1 MGYDIVIIGGGPAGL
16 TAALYARRAGLSP
29 IVLEQTVYG
38 GQVANTPEVE
48 NYPGIQSISGVD
60 LAMALYDQVAALGVE
75 VRLEAPTGF
84 RLGGSTKEILT
95 AKGSYEAGAVIIAN
109 GAKRRKLGCPGEDR
123 LAGRGVSYCATCD
136 GAFFRGQ
143 EVAIVGG
150 GNTALEDALF
160 LAGNCSAVHL
170 IHRRDAF
177 RGSQILAEA
186 VQKRENIL
194 LHYNAV
200 VEEILG
206 EDRVSGVRLR
216 DTVTGEE
223 ELLPVAGAFV
233 AIGLVPDNAAFAGQ
247 LAMDEAGYLVAG
259 EDCRTSL
266 PGVFAA
272 GDTRTKEVR
281 QIVTAAADGAV
292 AAVHAASYLS
302 AGGRQGW

>member
-1 MGYDIVIIGGGPAGL
+1 M
-16 TAALYARRAGLSP
+16 
-29 IVLEQTVYG
+29 LEQTVYG

-84 RLGGSTKEILT
+84 RLEGGTKEILT
-95 AKGSYEAGAVIIAN
+95 AKGSYTAGAVIIAN
-109 GAKRRKLGCPGEDR
+109 GAKRRKLSCPGEDR

-136 GAFFRGQ
+136 GAFFRGR

-186 VQKRENIL
+186 VQKRENII

-247 LAMDEAGYLVAG
+247 LDMDEAGYLVAG
-259 EDCRTSL
+259 EDCRTNL

>member
-1 MGYDIVIIGGGPAGL
+1 
-16 TAALYARRAGLSP
+16 
-29 IVLEQTVYG
+29 
-38 GQVANTPEVE
+38 
-48 NYPGIQSISGVD
+48 
-60 LAMALYDQVAALGVE
+60 MAPRG
-75 VRLEAPTGF
+75 
-84 RLGGSTKEILT
+84 
-95 AKGSYEAGAVIIAN
+95 
-109 GAKRRKLGCPGEDR
+109 
-123 LAGRGVSYCATCD
+123 AGRGRARW
-136 GAFFRGQ
+136 GA
-143 EVAIVGG
+143 GG
-150 GNTALEDALF
+150 GAGNTALEDALF

-247 LAMDEAGYLVAG
+247 LDMDEAGYLVAG
-259 EDCRTSL
+259 EDCRTNL

-281 QIVTAAADGAV
+281 QIVTAAADGPV